1 MGSRLPL
8 AFFRRPDVVAISR
21 ELLGK
26 WVFTRLPGDPVTGG
40 RIVETEAYAGPED
53 RASHAYG
60 NRRTART
67 EAMYRAGGV
76 AYVYFCYGM
85 HHMLNVVTHSAGV
98 PHAILIRAIEPMRGV
113 ETMVRRCGR
122 TRLDRTLTSGPGR
135 VARALGLDRRH
146 NGLSLRGRVI
156 WIEDCG
162 EAVAESAIVAGPRV
176 GVAYAGPHA
185 RRLWRFRM
193 RHSVWTSRAK

>member
-1 MGSRLPL
+1 MGSRIPL

-67 EAMYRAGGV
+67 ETMYQAGGV

-85 HHMLNVVTHSAGV
+85 HHMLNVVTHEAGV
-98 PHAILIRAIEPMRGV
+98 PHAILIRAIEPTHGV
-113 ETMVRRCGR
+113 ETMLRRCGKR
-122 TRLDRTLTSGPGR
+122 QLDRTLTSGPGR

-146 NGLSLRGRVI
+146 DGVSLRGRVL
-156 WIEDCG
+156 WIEDGG
-162 EAVAESAIVAGPRV
+162 EPVAAADVMAGPRV
-176 GVAYAGPHA
+176 GVAYAGAHA
-185 RRLWRFRM
+185 RRAWRFRV
-193 RHSVWTSRAK
+193 RHSLWTSRAE